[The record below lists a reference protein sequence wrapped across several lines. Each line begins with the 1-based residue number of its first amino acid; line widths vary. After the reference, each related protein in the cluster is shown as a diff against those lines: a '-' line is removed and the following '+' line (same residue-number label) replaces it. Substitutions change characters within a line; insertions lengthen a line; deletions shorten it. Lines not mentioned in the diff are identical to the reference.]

1 MDHINQL
8 FTFPAGAVV
17 AGQDNVLTVLHDNQG
32 LDEANNE
39 KSARGIAGFALQG
52 GNFYTWKVQG
62 KVGGYLE

>member
-1 MDHINQL
+1 M
-8 FTFPAGAVV
+8 V

-52 GNFYTWKVQG
+52 GNFSTWKVQG
-62 KVGGYLE
+62 KVGGYLK